1 MNRTLAVAAASTL
14 FTLSTP
20 VLANNLS
27 GFFVGADA
35 TIAESYNFDATF
47 LNAVRENDVGDVEGI
62 GISDSF
68 GSFDVKAGYNF
79 DLGSKLFVG
88 LEANYNLSGIDEAF
102 FESTSRSTNS
112 IAKEDS
118 YGIRAKIGRLVSDDT
133 AFYGI
138 LGYQITDFE
147 LTSVDSETSVNTNDH
162 GGITYGVGATYSVA
176 PNVLITAEA
185 VRTDYSSE
193 KYFQGADVD
202 PNETKINLGIAYR
215 FDI

>member
-35 TIAESYNFDATF
+35 TIAESYHFDTTF
-47 LNAVRENDVGDVEGI
+47 LDDGDVTGV

-88 LEANYNLSGIDEAF
+88 LEANYNLSGIDEV
-102 FESTSRSTNS
+102 FEDSSSQTRSF
-112 IAKEDS
+112 AKEDS

-193 KYFQGADVD
+193 KYFQSFDID
-202 PNETKINLGIAYR
+202 PNETKINVGIAYR